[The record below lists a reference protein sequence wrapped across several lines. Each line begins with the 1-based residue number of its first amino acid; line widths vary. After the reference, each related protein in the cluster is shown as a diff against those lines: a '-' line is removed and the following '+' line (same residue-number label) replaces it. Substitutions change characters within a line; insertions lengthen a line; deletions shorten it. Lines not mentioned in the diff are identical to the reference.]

1 MKRRKQSGEREMERE
16 NQNGAYVGRG
26 VMTEE
31 QMETLRKQIAVYA
44 VICEQL
50 ALLHNS
56 LSSFQP
62 LSSGSRVGINPN
74 GDGYFN
80 PMVAS
85 SSAQRISTRNRWTPT
100 STQLQILESIYEE
113 KSGTPNRRRIREI
126 ATELSEHGQITET
139 NVYNWFQNRRARS
152 KRKQPQT
159 MATTD
164 QAEDAA
170 VTTDEKRSCGDS
182 GGFESYEH
190 ILFPSPDL
198 GIEHLL
204 SRGELSG
211 DFNSYTIADIKYKE

>member
-1 MKRRKQSGEREMERE
+1 MEKE
-16 NQNGAYVGRG
+16 SQNGAYVGRG

-56 LSSFQP
+56 LSSFHP
-62 LSSGSRVGINPN
+62 LSSGMNPN
-74 GDGYFN
+74 GGGYFD

-85 SSAQRISTRNRWTPT
+85 SSVHRVSTRNRWTPT
-100 STQLQILESIYEE
+100 SMQLQILESIYEE
-113 KSGTPNRRRIREI
+113 RSGTPNRRRIREI

-159 MATTD
+159 RATAND

-182 GGFESYEH
+182 GGFDSYEH

-211 DFNSYTIADIKYKE
+211 EFNSYRLT

>member
-1 MKRRKQSGEREMERE
+1 MEKE
-16 NQNGAYVGRG
+16 SQNGTYVRRG

-56 LSSFQP
+56 LSSFHP
-62 LSSGSRVGINPN
+62 LSSGMN
-74 GDGYFN
+74 GNGGGGYFD

-85 SSAQRISTRNRWTPT
+85 SSVQRISTRNRWTPT

-113 KSGTPNRRRIREI
+113 RSGTPNRRRIREI

-152 KRKQPQT
+152 KRKQQPHT
-159 MATTD
+159 TTD
-164 QAEDAA
+164 TGPAEDAV

-211 DFNSYTIADIKYKE
+211 DFNSYRLT

>member
-1 MKRRKQSGEREMERE
+1 MEKE
-16 NQNGAYVGRG
+16 SQNGAYVGRG

-56 LSSFQP
+56 LSSFHP
-62 LSSGSRVGINPN
+62 LSSGMNPN
-74 GDGYFN
+74 GGGYFD
-80 PMVAS
+80 PMVVAS
-85 SSAQRISTRNRWTPT
+85 SSAHQRISTRNRWTPT

-113 KSGTPNRRRIREI
+113 RSGTPNRRRIREI
-126 ATELSEHGQITET
+126 AAELSEHGQITET

-152 KRKQPQT
+152 KRKQTPHT
-159 MATTD
+159 TTTD
-164 QAEDAA
+164 TGPAEDAA
-170 VTTDEKRSCGDS
+170 VVTTDEKRSCGDS

-211 DFNSYTIADIKYKE
+211 EFNSYRL

>member
-1 MKRRKQSGEREMERE
+1 
-16 NQNGAYVGRG
+16 
-26 VMTEE
+26 
-31 QMETLRKQIAVYA
+31 
-44 VICEQL
+44 
-50 ALLHNS
+50 
-56 LSSFQP
+56 
-62 LSSGSRVGINPN
+62 
-74 GDGYFN
+74 
-80 PMVAS
+80 MVAS

-198 GIEHLL
+198 GKLCLRWFHIYFSPMLQCI
-204 SRGELSG
+204 S
-211 DFNSYTIADIKYKE
+211 F

>member
-1 MKRRKQSGEREMERE
+1 MERE

-31 QMETLRKQIAVYA
+31 QMETLRKQIAVYS

-56 LSSFQP
+56 LSSFHP
-62 LSSGSRVGINPN
+62 LSSGINPN

-126 ATELSEHGQITET
+126 AAELSEHGQITET

-159 MATTD
+159 IATTD

-211 DFNSYTIADIKYKE
+211 DFNSYTID

>member
-1 MKRRKQSGEREMERE
+1 KKGREESKVVKEREMERE

-31 QMETLRKQIAVYA
+31 QMETLRKQIAVYS

-56 LSSFQP
+56 LSSFHP
-62 LSSGSRVGINPN
+62 LSSGITPN

-126 ATELSEHGQITET
+126 AAELSEHGQITET

-159 MATTD
+159 IATTD

-211 DFNSYTIADIKYKE
+211 DFNSYTID

>member
-1 MKRRKQSGEREMERE
+1 MQTHFAIRLIHIYTWKKLKAHVR
-16 NQNGAYVGRG
+16 
-26 VMTEE
+26 
-31 QMETLRKQIAVYA
+31 I
-44 VICEQL
+44 
-50 ALLHNS
+50 
-56 LSSFQP
+56 
-62 LSSGSRVGINPN
+62 GITPN

-126 ATELSEHGQITET
+126 AAELSEHGQITET

-159 MATTD
+159 IATTD

-198 GIEHLL
+198 GNFCSSLYHMILVQCIVFLKFGRFEVLL
-204 SRGELSG
+204 FWFALVY
-211 DFNSYTIADIKYKE
+211 FF